1 MGYTGRPIG
10 SMIFNASSATLGLVT
25 YSATPTSGSLFAV
38 NTSTIFAAGSYT
50 LTATLTPTDKTD
62 YTTASISVPFTVT
75 PAPLTVVPQN
85 VSRAY
90 GAANPALSGSV
101 TGALNSDTFAVTG
114 STTAS
119 STSPAAGYPI
129 TYTVSGSNLANYAVT
144 PATGTLTITQANPA
158 ITWNAPAGITYG
170 VALSAVQLNATTS
183 VPGSFVYTP
192 ALGAILPAGTQT
204 LSATF
209 TPTDSTDYTPQ
220 TVTVPLTVNK
230 APLVITANS
239 FARVD
244 GAPNPTFT
252 GTITGA
258 VNGDSFTES
267 FATAAT
273 PASIVGSYPI
283 VPSVTGANL
292 ANYAVT
298 PTNGA
303 LTISQ
308 AGTSTTFALSNN
320 NLTLT
325 AAVASLTTNTPTG
338 TIGFYEGQT
347 LVGTGTLANGVASY
361 TTATFP
367 AGNVVVSAQ
376 YSGDANFTQSASP
389 PILVLAMTPAQTAL
403 SVASSG
409 SASDT
414 ITLAAALGFT
424 GTLQL
429 SCAGLPQNATCS
441 LQPASATFTGASNS
455 ASATL
460 SVQTGVHAS
469 ATSLQLFRSAPR
481 LTSLAGFFWLPALLL
496 AGFAQRAR
504 KLQPHIHL
512 LLFAIRLGGFCTL
525 VTACG
530 SSAPMTPAG
539 TSTIQVVATGPS
551 GFTQT
556 SSITL
561 TVQ

>member
-1 MGYTGRPIG
+1 
-10 SMIFNASSATLGLVT
+10 
-25 YSATPTSGSLFAV
+25 
-38 NTSTIFAAGSYT
+38 
-50 LTATLTPTDKTD
+50 
-62 YTTASISVPFTVT
+62 
-75 PAPLTVVPQN
+75 VPQN

-325 AAVASLTTNTPTG
+325 ATVASLTTNTPTG

-414 ITLAAALGFT
+414 ITLAAASGFT

-441 LQPASATFTGASNS
+441 LHCSPRRSHSPAPATQPAPRYPFRPASMPARLRCNSFAPHRASLHSPASSGCPRCSSPASPSGPASCSRTFTCCCLRSCS
-455 ASATL
+455 VASAPWSRPAAAPL
-460 SVQTGVHAS
+460 PRRPPGPPP
-469 ATSLQLFRSAPR
+469 FRSSPQVR
-481 LTSLAGFFWLPALLL
+481 LASPKPAALP
-496 AGFAQRAR
+496 
-504 KLQPHIHL
+504 
-512 LLFAIRLGGFCTL
+512 
-525 VTACG
+525 
-530 SSAPMTPAG
+530 
-539 TSTIQVVATGPS
+539 
-551 GFTQT
+551 
-556 SSITL
+556 
-561 TVQ
+561 